1 MPLGNISQKRRV
13 DCNTITPQVIPANSR
28 VPCGCLVISLAAIY
42 WRPCVRWSE
51 VCSRSIFFFYK
62 HMQMFVSLSVHQTP
76 PSWGHRRPRGINF
89 GTALAKTAL
98 AAWLLSV
105 SLNLIIR
112 ISVYK
117 KAPGYIIKQAGV
129 VTDSS
134 GRLRHNTWLS
144 LRRVKAR
151 PFAQCLPWFQSLSLF
166 TLFASSIR
174 SFPIQASSS
183 WGNSGSVAD

>member
-1 MPLGNISQKRRV
+1 MSGNNTCKCLFLCPYIKPPPLLRPPASPRYHFWHCFSKDSFSSMATVSQFEPNNP
-13 DCNTITPQVIPANSR
+13 DLC
-28 VPCGCLVISLAAIY
+28 
-42 WRPCVRWSE
+42 
-51 VCSRSIFFFYK
+51 
-62 HMQMFVSLSVHQTP
+62 
-76 PSWGHRRPRGINF
+76 
-89 GTALAKTAL
+89 
-98 AAWLLSV
+98 
-105 SLNLIIR
+105 
-112 ISVYK
+112 YK

>member
-1 MPLGNISQKRRV
+1 MPLGNISQKCRV

-28 VPCGCLVISLAAIY
+28 VPCGCLVISLAAIS
-42 WRPCVRWSE
+42 WQPCVRWSE

-76 PSWGHRRPRGINF
+76 PLLRPPASPRYHCWHCF
-89 GTALAKTAL
+89 SKDSFSSMAT
-98 AAWLLSV
+98 V
-105 SLNLIIR
+105 SQFEPNNPDLC
-112 ISVYK
+112 YK

-134 GRLRHNTWLS
+134 SRLRHNTWLS
-144 LRRVKAR
+144 LRRVKTR

-183 WGNSGSVAD
+183 WGNSGSVAE

>member
-1 MPLGNISQKRRV
+1 MGTTHANVCFSVRTSNPPLLRPPASPRYHCWHCFSKDSFSSMATVSQFEPNNP
-13 DCNTITPQVIPANSR
+13 DLC
-28 VPCGCLVISLAAIY
+28 
-42 WRPCVRWSE
+42 
-51 VCSRSIFFFYK
+51 
-62 HMQMFVSLSVHQTP
+62 
-76 PSWGHRRPRGINF
+76 
-89 GTALAKTAL
+89 
-98 AAWLLSV
+98 
-105 SLNLIIR
+105 
-112 ISVYK
+112 YK

-134 GRLRHNTWLS
+134 SRLRHNTWLS

-183 WGNSGSVAD
+183 WGNSGSVAE

>member
-28 VPCGCLVISLAAIY
+28 VPCGCLVISLAAIS
-42 WRPCVRWSE
+42 WWPCVRWSE

-62 HMQMFVSLSVHQTP
+62 HMQMFVSLSVHPTP
-76 PSWGHRRPRGINF
+76 LLLRPPASPRYHCWHCF
-89 GTALAKTAL
+89 SKDSFSSMAT
-98 AAWLLSV
+98 V
-105 SLNLIIR
+105 SQFEPNNPDLC
-112 ISVYK
+112 YK

-134 GRLRHNTWLS
+134 SRLRHNTWLS